1 MLKRRK
7 NRNLPKISIVIP
19 SFNKRDYIGETLQLI
34 VDQRYP
40 NLEVLIQDGDS
51 TDGTLDIIKEYTK
64 KHPKIFYWES
74 KKDKGQVD
82 AINKGLKKASGDIV
96 AYINADDVY
105 EKGALLKVGE
115 YFANNPK
122 TLWLAGRGR
131 VINSEGK
138 EISGWVTVY
147 KNVLLAIN
155 RYTLLLT
162 VNYVMQPS
170 VFISKKAY
178 KKYGPFVGTRD
189 YVMEYDLWLKLG
201 KAKMPN
207 TLDGNL
213 SNFRLTMENVSATQF
228 KSVLTNDFRLVKK
241 YTKNPIILLLHKI
254 NNLGRIVN
262 ILLMKRG

>member
-1 MLKRRK
+1 MKLSIILPS
-7 NRNLPKISIVIP
+7 RNEELLMRSA
-19 SFNKRDYIGETLQLI
+19 I
-34 VDQRYP
+34 VDIYRYLRKKGYLFEILVVI
-40 NLEVLIQDGDS
+40 NGS
-51 TDGTLDIIKEYTK
+51 TDGTVNIIKKYAQKYPDII
-64 KHPKIFYWES
+64 FWES

-82 AINKGLKKASGDIV
+82 AINKGLKKVSGDIV

-105 EKGALLKVGE
+105 EKEALLKVGE
-115 YFANNPK
+115 YFVNNPK
-122 TLWLAGRGR
+122 TLWLAGKGR

-138 EISGWVTVY
+138 EISKWVTVY

-178 KKYGPFVGTRD
+178 KKYGPFIGTRD

-207 TLDGNL
+207 IVNEYL
-213 SNFRLTMENVSATQF
+213 SKFRLTMENVSAIQF

-241 YTKNPIILLLHKI
+241 YTKNPLILLLHKI

-262 ILLMKRG
+262 ILLMKRV